1 MNEENYEYRNTAKVF
16 TDMQDIKN
24 PVMFELTARQLAFIG
39 MAVIAVV
46 FTWLITCRLF
56 EMNQT
61 AVILLCLLFV
71 CPFLAFGFI
80 SPSGM
85 PLEEWLALWWS
96 NNIKSS
102 PIKKKQVNNAYELAF
117 KKWELKTKDKNNSKK
132 TRLPKG
138 KVMNQKILDG
148 KINAW
153 FPEKKLFCY
162 KGQFFRLYRI
172 NSIKSLTDLG
182 LINGMY
188 RGYRFEYIFRKGV
201 SYLLIGLEKDSE
213 RYLDF
218 LASELDIS
226 LLSSGLSQDA
236 LGISEVNDQICDCG
250 LLNLTVGKK
259 GKDGVY
265 TAFTLSNSKQM
276 KHCPGYLS
284 SGSSQ
289 IKTFLLTGIDNA
301 ECSHFI
307 DRVSEISESIV
318 CSIHFLL
325 YEPCSLKTAVYDDAS
340 IKPAGKKTSMLN
352 FINRCIS
359 RNDPIFSECMF
370 VRISGDKNEI
380 AQISE
385 RLKTLCSSEC
395 IELNTLNSEQRQG
408 YTATLPLLTNRVTF
422 SRAISG
428 MKLVKLMPA
437 EGINYEQNA

>member
-16 TDMQDIKN
+16 TDMQDVKN

-61 AVILLCLLFV
+61 AVILLCLLFA
-71 CPFLAFGFI
+71 CPFLTFGFI

-85 PLEEWLALWWS
+85 PLEEWLTLWWA

-102 PIKKKQVNNAYELAF
+102 PVKKKQADNAYELAS
-117 KKWELKTKDKNNSKK
+117 KKWERKNKANNSSKK
-132 TRLPKG
+132 VRLPKG
-138 KVMNQKILDG
+138 KKMNQKILDG
-148 KINAW
+148 KINVW

-162 KGQFFRLYRI
+162 RGQFFRLYRI
-172 NSIKSLTDLG
+172 NSMKNLTDLG

-188 RGYRFEYIFRKGV
+188 RGYRFEYIFRNGI

-213 RYLDF
+213 RYFDF
-218 LASELDIS
+218 LAGGLDIS
-226 LLSSGLSQDA
+226 LLSSGISKDA
-236 LGISEVNDQICDCG
+236 VGIGEVKEQICDCG
-250 LLNLTVGKK
+250 LFNLTVGKK

-265 TAFTLSNSKQM
+265 CAFTLSDLKQM
-276 KHCPGYLS
+276 KSCSGYLS
-284 SGSSQ
+284 SGEKQ

-301 ECSHFI
+301 ECTHLI
-307 DRVSEISESIV
+307 DRIYEISGNIV

-325 YEPCSLKTAVYDDAS
+325 YEPASLKTAVYDDAS
-340 IKPAGKKTSMLN
+340 IKPAGRKTCMLN
-352 FINRCIS
+352 FINSCIS

-370 VRISGDKNEI
+370 VRISGDKDELL
-380 AQISE
+380 QISG
-385 RLKTLCSSEC
+385 RLKELCSSEC
-395 IELNTLNSEQRQG
+395 IDLNALNSEQRQG
-408 YTATLPLLTNRVTF
+408 YVATLPLLTNKVTF
-422 SRAISG
+422 NRAISG

-437 EGINYEQNA
+437 EGLNHEQDA